1 MIRIPIPYPGMS
13 QFDRRI
19 EYRVPD
25 PSANPYLLLTAVLE
39 AGFDGIERGL
49 RPSDAVNEN
58 AYYRKDIED
67 IPRNL
72 REALNELK
80 KDTRLVE
87 RIGSSIIDEFIKVK
101 ISEVEEYESLV
112 TDWEYN
118 VYKNI

>member
-1 MIRIPIPYPGMS
+1 
-13 QFDRRI
+13 
-19 EYRVPD
+19 
-25 PSANPYLLLTAVLE
+25 
-39 AGFDGIERGL
+39 
-49 RPSDAVNEN
+49 
-58 AYYRKDIED
+58 YRKDIED